1 MKIAIS
7 MLALLPI
14 FVLTACTNNSKTIS
28 SKSKI
33 EPTPTPTPVLQTDR
47 YTIVE
52 LDNPIHKYVLDQ
64 IINISLPKNLNLT
77 VKDGMEYVLKQSGY
91 SLCTNLDI
99 NVLYEST
106 LPKVQYKIG
115 PILLNDALYVMAGP
129 AWNLDVNDVERE
141 ICFHLKKGYSRKQQ
155 PISSVKREPQ
165 FETYQSPPQM
175 IETKELK
182 NVETKGCKK

>member
-14 FVLTACTNNSKTIS
+14 FVLTACTNNSKTIAS
-28 SKSKI
+28 KPKVESKS
-33 EPTPTPTPVLQTDR
+33 TPVLQTDR

-52 LDNPIHKYVLDQ
+52 LDDPIHKYVLDQ

-77 VKDGMEYVLKQSGY
+77 VKDGMEYALKQSGY
-91 SLCTNLDI
+91 SLCTNSDI
-99 NVLYEST
+99 NVLYENT
-106 LPKVQYKIG
+106 LPKVQYKMG
-115 PILLNDALYVMAGP
+115 PILLNDALHVIAGP

-155 PISSVKREPQ
+155 PISSVKQEPQ
-165 FETYQSPPQM
+165 FETYQAPPQM

-182 NVETKGCKK
+182 NVETKGGKK